1 MHVFLIFGPLDQFIV
16 EIQYRFLIIVPTN
29 QVVCNIVL
37 EFFVIFQDIE
47 NRIIDEA
54 GIRIQIDIRSEPAVT
69 CCIYFLKSFSA
80 DFNEY

>member
-54 GIRIQIDIRSEPAVT
+54 GIRIQSTLEANRRLRAVS
-69 CCIYFLKSFSA
+69 IF
-80 DFNEY
+80 

>member
-54 GIRIQIDIRSEPAVT
+54 GIRIQIDIRSEPGLRAVS
-69 CCIYFLKSFSA
+69 IF
-80 DFNEY
+80 